1 MQNWK
6 ELYKE
11 ISAMLRQNIQDVKWI
26 DLWHNQ
32 VNFLTEEHPFP
43 SPAVFLQFR
52 TLNVADS
59 GLKVQNLKIQID
71 AFLFYETFADTY
83 DEYWNQDEAL
93 GFLDIL
99 SKIHATFH
107 GTDGE
112 SYSSMRRIGFS
123 PVDTGGAGNTYQ
135 ISFECVLTDYS
146 AMRDLTDV
154 EIDEIGIIQ
163 GFTTPEADD
172 DNIFVID

>member
-11 ISAMLRQNIQDVKWI
+11 LSAMLRQSIHEVKWI

-52 TLNVADS
+52 TLNVADA
-59 GLKVQNLKIQID
+59 GLKVQNLKIQVD

-83 DEYWNQDEAL
+83 DESWNQEEAL
-93 GFLDIL
+93 EFLDIL
-99 SKIHATFH
+99 SKIHATLH

-135 ISFECVLTDYS
+135 ISFECILTDYS
-146 AMRDLTDV
+146 AMRGLTDA
-154 EIDEIGIIQ
+154 EIEEIKI
-163 GFTTPEADD
+163 TPDFIVPKVDD
-172 DNIFVID
+172 VNIFILD